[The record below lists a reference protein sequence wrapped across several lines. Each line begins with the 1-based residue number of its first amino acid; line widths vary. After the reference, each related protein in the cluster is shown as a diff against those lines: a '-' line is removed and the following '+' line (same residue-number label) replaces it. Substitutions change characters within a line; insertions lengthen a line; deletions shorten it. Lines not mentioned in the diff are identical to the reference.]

1 MKKRI
6 KQTALLVLSCASL
19 VATAGYSSWIVQSH
33 KEYALNNRDTTSKPV
48 AYIVGNDKVKYTS
61 IEKALDVAKS
71 GDIVLVI
78 PPSNNNYHS
87 KDNNIVPDKVTYH
100 IKRNCEIKA
109 GVSLVVPTD
118 LNTSST
124 ISNSDT
130 LTKFIDSMSNDDRNR
145 GGNYSQSALKD
156 SQHYLRVTIEVDAN
170 VTLTNNGR
178 LVLSGYMS
186 GGNSSSS
193 AGPIGRT
200 THSYSQILLNKNA
213 KIIQSN
219 SSAKTYCFGFISEKT
234 ENNGSKIAIQA
245 GQLLMPLVIYDY
257 RGFTFSVA
265 LTGGAMSKQHC
276 SPFNQFGL
284 ENIDVSTSV
293 SYEGSVVGI
302 SNLYAKYQDSVNKNF
317 HNLVLMIGKDS
328 SAFIQ
333 LTDADYS
340 SVNAHFYRSTN
351 VMDLVIEGG
360 INLNNIDLKLKA
372 TNMMSISFST
382 VDSFLPVTNMY
393 HVTLSKAPGQAKDAV
408 YNFSKQ
414 RVKLLPGSKMRIKE
428 GCKVTASDFIVYS
441 AFYDGALGNGETAVN
456 DYDAVKYPLTEG
468 GELVIENNST
478 LNPTSFGGIVY
489 TDSNNA
495 IDSTIAESVSKEA
508 WNVKSTGKI
517 NPPWTAD
524 DYLEIRE
531 KTKMIPTSYLSKKKI
546 YCGMNIFTENS
557 SFLPVYDIIFS
568 DGTIETVSG
577 HQTVIFCD
585 KDMDYSIS
593 FKNNIYSAY
602 SNKNRYAMNSSVNS
616 SANNIVGVINSGVSI
631 SSDNNGKNEF
641 EVHSIKVNCSTPLI
655 DDKAPLYVD
664 SAIQLRAAIDDIDKC
679 YDKTIK
685 WSSSDNSI
693 AVVDQNGKVTGKK
706 LGKVT
711 IFAECGGVTGQFE
724 TEVIVSQETTP
735 ISTITITDSKKDT
748 ATMNVANGAS
758 QSFESFNSKHK
769 YENNQNIDFTLSLN
783 DGAKWSAIE
792 WTLHA
797 SAAGR
802 QYLNDPQKKTNVVTD
817 VDKITLHTVSGTGAS
832 DDGFNLVVKVT
843 ELGTGK
849 TYTMTLNLL
858 HKADAGCFE
867 IGTKVLT
874 SRGYVPIESIHS
886 DDKVVSFNH
895 LTGSFELSKIAAV
908 INHGERKYKVIEL
921 GFDDGTSINFID
933 SHGLFDVDQNE
944 YIDIN
949 PLNFKDFIGH
959 RFVSYKSNRIL
970 VSTLI
975 KAKIKERKTISYT
988 LVTSENLNCV
998 SNGLLNITS
1007 VLKGVY
1013 NIFDYDNDFKFDAN
1027 NMKKDIDKYGLY
1039 EYSDFEDLI
1048 TEKIFIDYGFKY
1060 FKVSIGKKL
1069 MTYDT
1074 LLFYIRWLKNCIS
1087 NGEAIIY

>member
-1 MKKRI
+1 
-6 KQTALLVLSCASL
+6 
-19 VATAGYSSWIVQSH
+19 
-33 KEYALNNRDTTSKPV
+33 
-48 AYIVGNDKVKYTS
+48 
-61 IEKALDVAKS
+61 
-71 GDIVLVI
+71 
-78 PPSNNNYHS
+78 
-87 KDNNIVPDKVTYH
+87 
-100 IKRNCEIKA
+100 
-109 GVSLVVPTD
+109 
-118 LNTSST
+118 
-124 ISNSDT
+124 
-130 LTKFIDSMSNDDRNR
+130 
-145 GGNYSQSALKD
+145 
-156 SQHYLRVTIEVDAN
+156 
-170 VTLTNNGR
+170 
-178 LVLSGYMS
+178 
-186 GGNSSSS
+186 
-193 AGPIGRT
+193 
-200 THSYSQILLNKNA
+200 
-213 KIIQSN
+213 
-219 SSAKTYCFGFISEKT
+219 
-234 ENNGSKIAIQA
+234 
-245 GQLLMPLVIYDY
+245 
-257 RGFTFSVA
+257 
-265 LTGGAMSKQHC
+265 
-276 SPFNQFGL
+276 
-284 ENIDVSTSV
+284 
-293 SYEGSVVGI
+293 
-302 SNLYAKYQDSVNKNF
+302 
-317 HNLVLMIGKDS
+317 
-328 SAFIQ
+328 
-333 LTDADYS
+333 
-340 SVNAHFYRSTN
+340 
-351 VMDLVIEGG
+351 
-360 INLNNIDLKLKA
+360 
-372 TNMMSISFST
+372 
-382 VDSFLPVTNMY
+382 
-393 HVTLSKAPGQAKDAV
+393 
-408 YNFSKQ
+408 
-414 RVKLLPGSKMRIKE
+414 
-428 GCKVTASDFIVYS
+428 
-441 AFYDGALGNGETAVN
+441 
-456 DYDAVKYPLTEG
+456 
-468 GELVIENNST
+468 
-478 LNPTSFGGIVY
+478 
-489 TDSNNA
+489 
-495 IDSTIAESVSKEA
+495 
-508 WNVKSTGKI
+508 
-517 NPPWTAD
+517 
-524 DYLEIRE
+524 
-531 KTKMIPTSYLSKKKI
+531 
-546 YCGMNIFTENS
+546 
-557 SFLPVYDIIFS
+557 
-568 DGTIETVSG
+568 
-577 HQTVIFCD
+577 
-585 KDMDYSIS
+585 MDYSIS

-616 SANNIVGVINSGVSI
+616 STNNIVGVINSGVSI

-655 DDKAPLYVD
+655 DDKVPLYVD

-679 YDKTIK
+679 YDKTVK

-724 TEVIVSQETTP
+724 TEVIVSQETTS

-748 ATMNVANGAS
+748 ATMDVANGAS
-758 QSFESFNSKHK
+758 QSFNFKHK
-769 YENNQNIDFTLSLN
+769 YENHQNIDFTLTLN

-792 WTLHA
+792 WTLNA
-797 SAAGR
+797 SDTGR
-802 QYLNDPQKKTNVVTD
+802 QYLNDPQKKTNVATD

-849 TYTMTLNLL
+849 TYTMTLNLI
-858 HKADAGCFE
+858 HKADTGCFE

-874 SRGYVPIESIHS
+874 GRGYVPIESIHS

-1074 LLFYIRWLKNCIS
+1074 LIFYIRWLKNCIS